1 MIDKVDKGKI
11 MRKIL
16 TRLKEK
22 GYGRKGGKRKN
33 NETDTTV
40 KRWTGKDVVDQVD
53 KRKNNE
59 ADTNKVEKRHQERK
73 QHCAGFATI
82 FLLCIERQHDY
93 IIGRASQHAK
103 ILHFKR

>member
-40 KRWTGKDVVDQVD
+40 KRWTGKG
-53 KRKNNE
+53 
-59 ADTNKVEKRHQERK
+59 
-73 QHCAGFATI
+73 C
-82 FLLCIERQHDY
+82 
-93 IIGRASQHAK
+93 GR
-103 ILHFKR
+103 

>member
-59 ADTNKVEKRHQERK
+59 ADTNKVERETKRESSIVQGSR
-73 QHCAGFATI
+73 QYFYFASSDNTI
-82 FLLCIERQHDY
+82 I
-93 IIGRASQHAK
+93 
-103 ILHFKR
+103 